1 MTLCRILEIGI
12 GLQKGSARNRKL
24 AEVGFI
30 DRDQEHHI
38 IQESCDKYVKNVL
51 SQGVFDS
58 TKADEVLIGT
68 NIKRGGEWLKNS
80 CKK

>member
-51 SQGVFDS
+51 SQGFL
-58 TKADEVLIGT
+58 TQQKQM
-68 NIKRGGEWLKNS
+68 RY
-80 CKK
+80 

>member
-30 DRDQEHHI
+30 DRDPENHI
-38 IQESCDKYVKNVL
+38 IQESNKNVKNVL
-51 SQGVFDS
+51 SKGFLTQQ
-58 TKADEVLIGT
+58 
-68 NIKRGGEWLKNS
+68 RQMRY
-80 CKK
+80 